1 MSTDVQRA
9 GMAMPLVK
17 RHLTIGWWGLLL
29 FLSFGLALEEMH
41 AFKARW
47 YLDVPNQTRRLML
60 TLAHAHGT
68 LLSLVNLGNAFTLYV
83 QRLPEN
89 ARQRMA
95 SKLLMGATILLPGG
109 FFAGG
114 LIIWGGDPGL
124 GIILVPIGALL
135 LASSVALTAMEL
147 RRAGEPLPPGAGRS
161 AAAST
166 QTETLRGSH

>member
-1 MSTDVQRA
+1 MSTDGQRA
-9 GMAMPLVK
+9 GMEMPLVK

-29 FLSFGLALEEMH
+29 FLGLGVALEGMH
-41 AFKARW
+41 GFKARW

-68 LLSLVNLGNAFTLYV
+68 LLSLVHIGYAVTLYM
-83 QRLPEN
+83 QQLPEN

-95 SKLLMGATILLPGG
+95 SKLLIGATIFLPGG

-114 LIIWGGDPGL
+114 LFIWGGDPGL

-135 LASSVALTAMEL
+135 LAFSVALTAVGL
-147 RRAGEPLPPGAGRS
+147 RR
-161 AAAST
+161 
-166 QTETLRGSH
+166 TE